1 MTELARAP
9 RDTAPPGTGTTS
21 ASEEIPVPTH
31 DLLGIG
37 LGPFGL
43 SLAAL
48 ADGVD
53 DLDAVFLDQRPAM
66 SWHPGLLLEGA
77 TLQVPFLADLVTLVD
92 PTSPWSY
99 LAYLRAHGRLF
110 RFYLAER
117 FQVPRAEYDD
127 YLRWVAESLP
137 SCRFGQRVDAVE
149 WDGEAFVATVTDTA
163 TSRRSTLRARDVV
176 LGVGTEPVVP
186 APFADLLGKR
196 VVHAGS
202 YLDARPALL
211 EAGSVT
217 VVGSGQSG
225 AEVFLD
231 LLRAQP
237 ETGARLRWLT
247 RTPAFAPM
255 EYSKLG
261 LEHFTPD
268 YTAYFHELP
277 QPVRDALLPT
287 QWQLYKGIS
296 ATTIAEIYDLLYERT
311 VGGRQ
316 VDAVLQPAVAV
327 EAARAEGEGYVL
339 DCRQVQQ
346 DRTFS
351 VPTEAVVLATG
362 YASRRPALLDP
373 LLPLLDLDE
382 RGRYRVDTNHRVAL
396 RCPGALYVQNA
407 ETHTHGVG
415 APDLGLGAWRSAT
428 ILGAVTGRPLVDVP
442 QQGAFTAFGAP

>member
-1 MTELARAP
+1 VT
-9 RDTAPPGTGTTS
+9 
-21 ASEEIPVPTH
+21 TH
-31 DLLGIG
+31 DLLGVG

-48 ADGVD
+48 ADGAG

-77 TLQVPFLADLVTLVD
+77 TLQVPFLADLVSLVD
-92 PTSPWSY
+92 PTSRWSY
-99 LAYLRAHGRLF
+99 LAYLKARGRLF

-137 SCRFGQRVDAVE
+137 TCRFGQRVEALA
-149 WDGEAFVATVTDTA
+149 WDGEAFAATVADTA
-163 TSRRSTLRARDVV
+163 TGRRRTVRARTVV

-186 APFADLLGKR
+186 GPFEDLLGKR
-196 VVHAGS
+196 VVHAGQ
-202 YLDARPALL
+202 YLDVRPALL
-211 EAGSVT
+211 EAASVT

-237 ETGARLRWLT
+237 DTGTSLRWLT

-268 YTAYFHELP
+268 YTAYFHGLP
-277 QPVRDALLPT
+277 QPVRDAMLPA

-327 EAARAEGEGYVL
+327 ETARAEGEGYVL

-362 YASRRPALLDP
+362 YAPRRPALLDP

-382 RGRYRVDTNHRVAL
+382 RGRYRVDADHRVAL

>member
-1 MTELARAP
+1 MH
-9 RDTAPPGTGTTS
+9 
-21 ASEEIPVPTH
+21 TH
-31 DLLGIG
+31 DLVGVG

-48 ADGVD
+48 ADGLPE
-53 DLDAVFLDQRPAM
+53 LDAVFLDQRPSF

-99 LAYLRAHGRLF
+99 LSYLRAHGRLF

-117 FQVPRAEYDD
+117 FQVPRVEYDD
-127 YLRWVAESLP
+127 YLRWVAESLAG
-137 SCRFGQRVDAVE
+137 CRFGQRVDALH
-149 WDGEAFVATVTDTA
+149 WDGEAFRLTVTETA
-163 TSRRSTLRARDVV
+163 TQATRTVRAKAVV
-176 LGVGTEPVVP
+176 LSVGTEPVVP
-186 APFADLLGKR
+186 PAFDGLLGKT
-196 VVHAGS
+196 VVHAAQ

-237 ETGARLRWLT
+237 ETGSSLRWTT
-247 RTPAFAPM
+247 RSPAFAPM

-268 YTAYFHELP
+268 YTAYFHGLP
-277 QPVRDALLPT
+277 EPSRDALLPA

-296 ATTIAEIYDLLYERT
+296 STTIADVYDLLYERS

-327 EAARAEGEGYVL
+327 EAAQRDGDGYRL
-339 DCRQVQQ
+339 TCRQVQQ
-346 DRTFS
+346 DRAFDVQTA
-351 VPTEAVVLATG
+351 AVVLATG
-362 YASRRPALLDP
+362 YAARKPALLDP
-373 LLPLLDLDE
+373 LRPLLELDE
-382 RGRYRVDTNHRVAL
+382 RGRYRVDASHRVAL
-396 RCPGALYVQNA
+396 SVPGPLFVQNA
-407 ETHTHGVG
+407 EGHTHGVG

-428 ILGAVTGRPLVDVP
+428 VLGALMGRELVP
-442 QQGAFTAFGAP
+442 ASQGAFTSFGVS

>member
-1 MTELARAP
+1 MT
-9 RDTAPPGTGTTS
+9 
-21 ASEEIPVPTH
+21 TH

-92 PTSPWSY
+92 PTSRWSY
-99 LAYLRAHGRLF
+99 LAYLRAQGRLF

-117 FQVPRAEYDD
+117 FQVPRTEYDD

-137 SCRFGQRVDAVE
+137 SCRFGRRVDAVE
-149 WDGEAFVATVTDTA
+149 WDGEAFVASITDSA
-163 TSRRSTLRARDVV
+163 TSRRSTLRARNVV

-186 APFADLLGKR
+186 APFAQLLGKR
-196 VVHAGS
+196 VVHAGQ

-231 LLRAQP
+231 LLRAQGQ
-237 ETGARLRWLT
+237 TGSRLRWLT

-268 YTAYFHELP
+268 YSSYFRGLP
-277 QPVRDALLPT
+277 EATRDALLPA

-296 ATTIAEIYDLLYERT
+296 ATTIAELYDLLYERT

-327 EAARAEGEGYVL
+327 EAARAEGDGYVL

-346 DRTFS
+346 DRAFA
-351 VPTEAVVLATG
+351 VPTDAVVLATG
-362 YASRRPALLDP
+362 YAARRPALLGP
-373 LLPLLDLDE
+373 LLPLMDLDG
-382 RGRYRVDTNHRVAL
+382 RGRYRVDADHRVAL
-396 RCPGALYVQNA
+396 RCPGGLYVQNA

-442 QQGAFTAFGAP
+442 QQGAFTTFGAP

>member
-1 MTELARAP
+1 MT
-9 RDTAPPGTGTTS
+9 
-21 ASEEIPVPTH
+21 TH
-31 DLLGIG
+31 DLLGVG

-48 ADGVD
+48 ADGVG

-77 TLQVPFLADLVTLVD
+77 TLQVPFLADLVSLVD
-92 PTSPWSY
+92 PTSRWSY
-99 LAYLRAHGRLF
+99 LAYLKARGRLF

-137 SCRFGQRVDAVE
+137 TCRFGQRVEALA
-149 WDGEAFVATVTDTA
+149 WDGEAFAATVADTA
-163 TSRRSTLRARDVV
+163 TGRRRTVRARTVV

-186 APFADLLGKR
+186 GPFEDLLGKR
-196 VVHAGS
+196 VVHAGQ
-202 YLDARPALL
+202 YLDVRPALL
-211 EAGSVT
+211 EAASVT

-237 ETGARLRWLT
+237 DTGTSLRWLT

-268 YTAYFHELP
+268 YTAYFHGLP
-277 QPVRDALLPT
+277 QPVRDALLPA

-296 ATTIAEIYDLLYERT
+296 ATTIAELYDLLYERT

-327 EAARAEGEGYVL
+327 EAARAEDDGYVL
-339 DCRQVQQ
+339 DCRQLQQ

-362 YASRRPALLDP
+362 YAPRRPALLDP
-373 LLPLLDLDE
+373 LLPHLDLDE
-382 RGRYRVDTNHRVAL
+382 RGRYRVDADHRVAL
-396 RCPGALYVQNA
+396 RCPGGLYVQNA

-415 APDLGLGAWRSAT
+415 APDLGLCAWRSAT
-428 ILGAVTGRPLVDVP
+428 ILDAITGRSLVDVP

>member
-1 MTELARAP
+1 MR
-9 RDTAPPGTGTTS
+9 
-21 ASEEIPVPTH
+21 TH
-31 DLLGIG
+31 DLLGVG

-48 ADGVD
+48 ADGAD

-77 TLQVPFLADLVTLVD
+77 TLQVPFLADLVSLVD
-92 PTSPWSY
+92 PTSRWSY
-99 LAYLRAHGRLF
+99 LAYLKARGRLF

-137 SCRFGQRVDAVE
+137 TCLFGQRVEALS
-149 WDGEAFVATVTDTA
+149 WDGEAFAATVADTA
-163 TSRRSTLRARDVV
+163 TGRRRTVRARSVV

-186 APFADLLGKR
+186 PPFQDLLGKR
-196 VVHAGS
+196 VVHAGQ
-202 YLDARPALL
+202 YLGARPALL
-211 EAGSVT
+211 EAASVT

-237 ETGARLRWLT
+237 ETGTSLRWLT

-268 YTAYFHELP
+268 YTGYFQGLP
-277 QPVRDALLPT
+277 QPVRDALLAA

-296 ATTIAEIYDLLYERT
+296 ATTIAEVYDLLYERT
-311 VGGRQ
+311 VGGRR

-327 EAARAEGEGYVL
+327 EAARADSEGYVL

-346 DRTFS
+346 DRAFS

-362 YASRRPALLDP
+362 YAARRPALLDP

-382 RGRYRVDTNHRVAL
+382 RGRYRVDADHRVAL

-442 QQGAFTAFGAP
+442 QQGAFTTFGAP

>member
-1 MTELARAP
+1 MR
-9 RDTAPPGTGTTS
+9 
-21 ASEEIPVPTH
+21 TH

-48 ADGVD
+48 ADGVN
-53 DLDAVFLDQRPAM
+53 DLDAVFLDQRPGL

-92 PTSPWSY
+92 PTSRWSY
-99 LAYLRAHGRLF
+99 LAYLKTRGRLF

-117 FQVPRAEYDD
+117 FQVPRSEYDD

-137 SCRFGQRVDAVE
+137 SCRFGQRVDALA
-149 WDGEAFVATVTDTA
+149 WDGDAFVATVTDT
-163 TSRRSTLRARDVV
+163 TTRDRRTLRARSVV

-186 APFADLLGKR
+186 APFEDLLGKR
-196 VVHAGS
+196 VVHAAQ
-202 YLDARPALL
+202 YLDARPALH
-211 EAGSVT
+211 EAASVT

-237 ETGARLRWLT
+237 ETGTSLRWLT

-268 YTAYFHELP
+268 YTGYFHGLP
-277 QPVRDALLPT
+277 QPTRDALLPA

-296 ATTIAEIYDLLYERT
+296 TTTIAEIYDLLYERT
-311 VGGRQ
+311 VGGRR

-327 EAARAEGEGYVL
+327 EAARSEGDGYVL
-339 DCRQVQQ
+339 ECRQVQQ

-351 VPTEAVVLATG
+351 VPTGGVVLATG
-362 YASRRPALLDP
+362 HAARRPALLDP
-373 LLPLLDLDE
+373 LLPVLDLDE
-382 RGRYRVDTNHRVAL
+382 QGRYRIGADHRVAL
-396 RCPGALYVQNA
+396 RCSGALYVQNA

-428 ILGAVTGRPLVDVP
+428 ILGAITGRPLVEEP
-442 QQGAFTAFGAP
+442 QQGAFTTFGAP

>member
-1 MTELARAP
+1 M
-9 RDTAPPGTGTTS
+9 
-21 ASEEIPVPTH
+21 TH
-31 DLLGIG
+31 DLLGVG

-48 ADGVD
+48 ADGLPE
-53 DLDAVFLDQRPAM
+53 LDAVFLDQRPAF

-92 PTSPWSY
+92 PTSRWSY
-99 LAYLRAHGRLF
+99 LAYLKAHGRLF

-127 YLRWVAESLP
+127 YLRWVAQSLP
-137 SCRFGQRVDAVE
+137 SCAFGQRVDAVA
-149 WDGEAFVATVTDTA
+149 WDDDAFTVTVTDTA
-163 TSRRSTLRARDVV
+163 TQASRDMRARAVV

-186 APFADLLGKR
+186 AAFAGLLGKH
-196 VVHAGS
+196 VVHAAQ

-211 EAGSVT
+211 EVGAVT

-237 ETGARLRWLT
+237 ETGSRLRWMS

-268 YTAYFHELP
+268 YTAYFHSLP
-277 QPVRDALLPT
+277 QRSRDALLPA

-296 ATTIAEIYDLLYERT
+296 ATTIADIYDLLYERT
-311 VGGRQ
+311 VGGRHI
-316 VDAVLQPAVAV
+316 DAVLQPAVAV
-327 EAARAEGEGYVL
+327 QAARAEGERYL
-339 DCRQVQQ
+339 LECRQVQQ
-346 DRTFS
+346 DRAFT
-351 VPTEAVVLATG
+351 VQTDAVVLATG
-362 YASRRPALLDP
+362 YAPRRPALLEP

-382 RGRYRVDTNHRVAL
+382 QGRYRVNADHRVAL
-396 RCPGALYVQNA
+396 HAPGALYVQNA

-415 APDLGLGAWRSAT
+415 APDLGLGAWRAAA
-428 ILGAVTGRPLVDVP
+428 ILSAVTGRRLVDVP
-442 QQGAFTAFGAP
+442 QQPAFTTFAAP

>member
-1 MTELARAP
+1 MR
-9 RDTAPPGTGTTS
+9 
-21 ASEEIPVPTH
+21 TH
-31 DLLGIG
+31 DLVGVG

-48 ADGVD
+48 ADGVP
-53 DLDAVFLDQRPAM
+53 DLDAVFVDQRPSFA
-66 SWHPGLLLEGA
+66 WHPGLLLEGA

-99 LAYLRAHGRLF
+99 LSYLRAQGRLF

-127 YLRWVAESLP
+127 YLRWVAGSLP
-137 SCRFGQRVDAVE
+137 SCRFGTRADALR
-149 WDGEAFVATVTDTA
+149 WDGDAFLLTTTDVATQETRA
-163 TSRRSTLRARDVV
+163 LRARAVV
-176 LGVGTEPVVP
+176 LSVGTDPVVP
-186 APFADLLGKR
+186 PAFAGLLGKR
-196 VVHAGS
+196 VVHAGH

-211 EAGSVT
+211 DARSVT

-237 ETGARLRWLT
+237 DTGSALRWMT

-268 YTAYFHELP
+268 YTAYFRGLP
-277 QPVRDALLPT
+277 AERRAELLPA

-296 ATTIAEIYDLLYERT
+296 TQTIADVYDLLYERT
-311 VGGRQ
+311 VGGRP

-327 EAARAEGEGYVL
+327 EAACDDGDGYRL
-339 DCRQVQQ
+339 TCRQVQQ
-346 DRTFS
+346 DALFE
-351 VPTEAVVLATG
+351 VDTEAVVLATG
-362 YASRRPALLDP
+362 YAARRPPLLDP

-382 RGRYRVDTNHRVAL
+382 AGRYRVDAHHRVAL
-396 RCPGALYVQNA
+396 QVPGRLYVQNA
-407 ETHTHGVG
+407 ESHTHGVG

-428 ILGAVTGRPLVDVP
+428 VLGDLTGRELVP
-442 QQGAFTAFGAP
+442 AQQGAFTTFGAR

>member
-1 MTELARAP
+1 
-9 RDTAPPGTGTTS
+9 
-21 ASEEIPVPTH
+21 VHTH
-31 DLLGIG
+31 DLVGVG

-48 ADGVD
+48 ADGLPE
-53 DLDAVFLDQRPAM
+53 LDAVFLDQRESFA
-66 SWHPGLLLEGA
+66 WHPGLLLEGA

-92 PTSPWSY
+92 PTSRWSY
-99 LAYLRAHGRLF
+99 LSYLRARGRLF

-127 YLRWVAESLP
+127 YLRWVATSLP
-137 SCRFGQRVDAVE
+137 SCSFGSRVDALA
-149 WDGEAFVATVTDTA
+149 WDGEAFLLTVTDTA
-163 TSRRSTLRARDVV
+163 TSRRRTVRGRAVV
-176 LGVGTEPVVP
+176 LSVGTEPVVP
-186 APFADLLGKR
+186 DAFAGLVGKR
-196 VVHAGS
+196 VVHAAH

-237 ETGARLRWLT
+237 DTGSRLRWTT
-247 RTPAFAPM
+247 RSPAFAPM

-268 YTAYFHELP
+268 YTAYFRDLP
-277 QPVRDALLPT
+277 EQRRDALLPA

-296 ATTIAEIYDLLYERT
+296 AQTIADVYDLLYERS
-311 VGGRQ
+311 VGGRP

-327 EAARAEGEGYVL
+327 ESAHEDGEGYRL
-339 DCRQVQQ
+339 LCRQVQQ
-346 DRTFS
+346 DRAFEIATD
-351 VPTEAVVLATG
+351 AVVLATG
-362 YASRRPALLDP
+362 FAARRPP
-373 LLPLLDLDE
+373 LLEPLAGLLDLDD
-382 RGRYRVDTNHRVAL
+382 RGRYRVDAAHRVAL
-396 RCPGALYVQNA
+396 HVDADLFVQNA
-407 ETHTHGVG
+407 ESHAHGVG

-428 ILGAVTGRPLVDVP
+428 ILGALTGTPLVP
-442 QQGAFTAFGAP
+442 EQQGAFTTFGAT